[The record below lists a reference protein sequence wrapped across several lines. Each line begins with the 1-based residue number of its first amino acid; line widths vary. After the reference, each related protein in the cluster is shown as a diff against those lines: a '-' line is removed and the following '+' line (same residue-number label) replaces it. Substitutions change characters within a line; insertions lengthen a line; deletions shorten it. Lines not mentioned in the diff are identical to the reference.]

1 MFHNIPKAIE
11 ERMRF
16 LESLN
21 EKQKLKGTPSLQRLR
36 QIPPETGRF
45 LAILAASAPK
55 GTYLEIGTSAGYS
68 TLWLALVCR
77 HIGLKIVTFEVL
89 SEKIRL
95 AKETF
100 NLAGVE
106 DIVEL
111 IQGDARDYL
120 ENYRNISFCFL
131 DAEKEIYYECYE
143 KIVPNMVKGGL
154 LVADN
159 VISHRDILKTMIDRV
174 FKDKHVD
181 AVIVPI
187 GNGELVCRK
196 L

>member
-1 MFHNIPKAIE
+1 MFHNIPKAILQ
-11 ERMRF
+11 RMHY

-21 EKQKLKGTPSLQRLR
+21 ENQKLEGTPSLKRLR
-36 QIPPETGRF
+36 QVPPETGKF
-45 LAILAASAPK
+45 IAILAASAPK
-55 GTYLEIGTSAGYS
+55 GICLEIGTSAGYS
-68 TLWLALVCR
+68 TLWLALGCR
-77 HIGLKIVTFEVL
+77 QIGNKIVTFEIL
-89 SEKIRL
+89 PEKIRL

-100 NLAGVE
+100 NLTGAE

-131 DAEKEIYYECYE
+131 DAEKEIYFECYE
-143 KIVPNMVKGGL
+143 KIIPNMIKGGF

-159 VISHRDILKTMIDRV
+159 VISHEDILKPMVDKV
-174 FKDKHVD
+174 FEDKRVD